1 VIASPSAR
9 VRSDALAGTAEVIQR
24 HGVWVALAFAVT
36 VGVIWV
42 PAFATLDNATAV
54 ARVAAALGIVAVGQT
69 FVVLTAG
76 IDLSAGML
84 MGLVVVLTNGIMNG
98 DAALIPA
105 VVALG
110 IVVGIVVGLT
120 NGVIIVATRVQ
131 PLIVTLGMLSILQGA
146 IFVYTDRTVGAAPPE
161 FRELAYGSVGPI
173 PNAFILMAAVAI
185 VGALVLAW
193 TPFGRYIYA
202 LGGDASNARRAGIPV
217 ARIRVGAYV
226 VSGLAAGIAGILLA
240 ARLGSGFPLAGQGFE
255 LNAVVAV
262 VLGGTALSGGRGGVG
277 GTIAAVF
284 LLAIIGNVLNLLGIS
299 PFVQQLVNGLVI
311 VLAVAL
317 STAGRRRA

>member
-1 VIASPSAR
+1 MIASASVRA
-9 VRSDALAGTAEVIQR
+9 RSDALAGAAEAVKR
-24 HGVWVALAFAVT
+24 RGVWVALAASIAF
-36 VGVIWV
+36 GVVWV

-54 ARVAAALGIVAVGQT
+54 ARLAAALGIVAVGQT
-69 FVVLTAG
+69 FVILTAG
-76 IDLSAGML
+76 IDLSVGML
-84 MGLVVVLTNGIMNG
+84 MGLVVVLANGIMDGNP
-98 DAALIPA
+98 ALIPA

-110 IVVGIVVGLT
+110 IVVGLGVGAA
-120 NGVIIVATRVQ
+120 NGLLIVATRVQ
-131 PLIVTLGMLSILQGA
+131 PVIVTLGMLSILQGA

-161 FRELAYGSVGPI
+161 FRELAYGSLGPI
-173 PNAFILMAAVAI
+173 PNAFLLMAAVAV

-202 LGGDASNARRAGIPV
+202 LGGDESNARRAGIPV
-217 ARIRVGAYV
+217 ARIKVGAYV

-262 VLGGTALSGGRGGVG
+262 VLGGTALSGGRGGVA

-284 LLAIIGNVLNLLGIS
+284 LLAIIGNLLNLLGIS